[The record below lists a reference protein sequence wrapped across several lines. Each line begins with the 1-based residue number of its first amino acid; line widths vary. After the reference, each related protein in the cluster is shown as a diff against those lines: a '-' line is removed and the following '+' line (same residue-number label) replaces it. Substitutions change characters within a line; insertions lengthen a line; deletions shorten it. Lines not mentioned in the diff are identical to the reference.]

1 MKEFDVRLAQQVLAD
16 MILEYDTLFTKNTT
30 EEYNRLEEQHSE
42 LTRLRSE
49 LEKRVKDSDAVKRAL
64 ADWQGD
70 RRYKSTVFQ
79 SWKSLTQRN
88 RRQRYA
94 FQRLVFRARLCE
106 LNSKVREQNAK
117 ILALEDRVKMQN
129 THLERVDDMLHT
141 LRMPVETTGLFN
153 ITKEDKRNLDTIERA
168 ATRSRD
174 IQSIVELR
182 EFDRTL
188 QKNYYSKIMMRKS
201 KQFNRF

>member
-79 SWKSLTQRN
+79 SCTYCINLN
-88 RRQRYA
+88 
-94 FQRLVFRARLCE
+94 QRL
-106 LNSKVREQNAK
+106 
-117 ILALEDRVKMQN
+117 
-129 THLERVDDMLHT
+129 H
-141 LRMPVETTGLFN
+141 
-153 ITKEDKRNLDTIERA
+153 
-168 ATRSRD
+168 
-174 IQSIVELR
+174 
-182 EFDRTL
+182 
-188 QKNYYSKIMMRKS
+188 
-201 KQFNRF
+201 